1 MIMRIEDL
9 WRHAA
14 DRFGRGARAG
24 LLGLAAV
31 AGGMLAIPAAHA
43 DGFWKAVQD
52 RGALRCA
59 AAISPPYV
67 MKDLKTGEYG
77 GAYLDLCKQFAE
89 VLKVKVEFV
98 DTTWDNIVA
107 GLQAGK
113 WDMSPALNR
122 TPARA
127 LVINYSTI
135 AGYDEMNFAY
145 MLANDKVK
153 DPADD
158 LSTFDKS
165 GIRIGVMSGS
175 AQDHKVTERFKQAEI
190 LRLPDANGLNL
201 ALLSGRV
208 DVAGA
213 DSTTNLLLQTANHD
227 KVGLVEAS
235 PALMKQ
241 GISFGLPP
249 TISQRDLDVL
259 NIFLEEKVALGEV
272 DSLLKH
278 WSEVYL
284 TGAK

>member
-1 MIMRIEDL
+1 MEIASL
-9 WRHAA
+9 WKQAVARCA
-14 DRFGRGARAG
+14 RGARSG
-24 LLGLAAV
+24 LLGLLVV
-31 AGGMLAIPAAHA
+31 AGGMHIAPAMA
-43 DGFWKAVQD
+43 DGFWKEVQN

-77 GAYLDLCKQFAE
+77 GAYLDLCKEFAD
-89 VLKVKVEFV
+89 VLKVKVQFV

-127 LVINYSTI
+127 LVINYSTV

-153 DPADD
+153 DPAAD
-158 LSTFDKS
+158 LSTFDKP
-165 GIRIGVMSGS
+165 GIRVGVMSGS
-175 AQDHKVTERFKQAEI
+175 AQDHKVTDRFKQAEI
-190 LRLPDANGLNL
+190 VRLPDANGLNL

-213 DSTTNLLLQTANHD
+213 DSTTNLLLKTANPD
-227 KVGLVEAS
+227 KVGLVEAV

-272 DSLLKH
+272 DRDLKH
-278 WSEVYL
+278 WSEIYL
-284 TGAK
+284 AGAK

>member
-1 MIMRIEDL
+1 MKIADL
-9 WRHAA
+9 WKLTA

-24 LLGLAAV
+24 MLGVASIAA
-31 AGGMLAIPAAHA
+31 AMLATPAAHA

-77 GAYLDLCKQFAE
+77 GAYLDLCKQFAD

-98 DTTWDNIVA
+98 DTTWDNVVA

-127 LVINYSTI
+127 LVINYSAI

-145 MLANDKVK
+145 MLANTKVK
-153 DPADD
+153 DPAHD
-158 LSTFDKS
+158 LSTFDKP
-165 GIRIGVMSGS
+165 GIRVGVMSGS

-190 LRLPDANGLNL
+190 VRLPDANGLNL

-213 DSTTNLLLQTANHD
+213 DSTTNLLLQTANPE
-227 KVGLVEAS
+227 KVGLVDAS

-241 GISFGLPP
+241 GISFGLPS

-272 DSLLKH
+272 DRLLKH
-278 WSEVYL
+278 WSEIYL
-284 TGAK
+284 AGAK